1 MVFIPIIS
9 AAAEF
14 FLGSTVTAAVTAAAA
29 DVGLASAAAATLV
42 PGVTVASAVSG
53 AIIGSGTAALTA
65 AATGGDIAKAAES
78 AAVSSVVGQ
87 VAGAEIGQALGGGA
101 ASPTASPDYPGTALG
116 APTVPTVA
124 GLPELGSSAVK
135 AAGQGAGSFAG
146 ALVSGAPLNTA
157 LQQGLRGAE
166 IGGIS
171 GLVSGLAQYDMG
183 VPKSD
188 AATIGSAAGQLAS
201 YALPS
206 VSGGSA
212 TPSYTTPVQPSLN
225 LQGPQ
230 SATVAGPSATLGQ
243 SLSIAPTLG
252 YTPSGSVFGS
262 SDADGQKSNV
272 WNVGSLRNIG

>member
-1 MVFIPIIS
+1 MP
-9 AAAEF
+9 AAAIVLPLAETVF
-14 FLGSTVTAAVTAAAA
+14 GGAISTFVGST
-29 DVGLASAAAATLV
+29 LASAGILAEGTL
-42 PGVTVASAVSG
+42 GAIETG
-53 AIIGSGTAALTA
+53 AIIGAGEGAVNAAV
-65 AATGGDIAKAAES
+65 TGGDIAKGALTGGDSGGVAGG
-78 AAVSSVVGQ
+78 VSSEVGK
-87 VAGAEIGQALGGGA
+87 ALGGGA
-101 ASPTASPDYPGTALG
+101 TSPTASPDYPGTALG

-146 ALVSGAPLNTA
+146 ALAGGAPLNTA

-252 YTPSGSVFGS
+252 YTPTGSVFGS
-262 SDADGQKSNV
+262 SDAEGKKSNV
-272 WNVGSLRNIG
+272 WNVGSLRNIGAAEA

>member
-1 MVFIPIIS
+1 MP
-9 AAAEF
+9 AAAIVLPLAETVF
-14 FLGSTVTAAVTAAAA
+14 GGAISTFVGST
-29 DVGLASAAAATLV
+29 LASAGILAEGTL
-42 PGVTVASAVSG
+42 GAIETG
-53 AIIGSGTAALTA
+53 AIIGAGEGAVNAAVS
-65 AATGGDIAKAAES
+65 GGDIAKGALTGGVSGGVAS
-78 AAVSSVVGQ
+78 GVSS
-87 VAGAEIGQALGGGA
+87 EIGNALGGGA

-146 ALVSGAPLNTA
+146 ALAGGAPLNTA

-171 GLVSGLAQYDMG
+171 GLVSGLTQYDMG

-252 YTPSGSVFGS
+252 YTPTGSVFGS
-262 SDADGQKSNV
+262 SDAEGKKSNV
-272 WNVGSLRNIG
+272 WNVGSLRNIGAAEA

>member
-1 MVFIPIIS
+1 MVFGGAIS
-9 AAAEF
+9 TF
-14 FLGSTVTAAVTAAAA
+14 VGSTLAAM
-29 DVGLASAAAATLV
+29 GILAEGTL
-42 PGVTVASAVSG
+42 GAIETG
-53 AIIGSGTAALTA
+53 AIIKAGEGAINAAV
-65 AATGGDIAKAAES
+65 TGGDIAKS
-78 AAVSSVVGQ
+78 ALIGGVEGGVGAGVSS
-87 VAGAEIGQALGGGA
+87 EIGKALGGGA

-146 ALVSGAPLNTA
+146 ALAGGAPLNTA

-212 TPSYTTPVQPSLN
+212 TPSYTPPVQPGLS
-225 LQGPQ
+225 LQGP
-230 SATVAGPSATLGQ
+230 ATQAPSPTLGQ
-243 SLSIAPTLG
+243 SLSIAPSLG
-252 YTPSGSVFGS
+252 YSPTGSVFGS
-262 SDADGQKSNV
+262 SDAEGKKSNV
-272 WNVGSLRNIG
+272 WNVGSLRNIGAAEA

>member
-1 MVFIPIIS
+1 MP
-9 AAAEF
+9 AAAIVLPLAETVF
-14 FLGSTVTAAVTAAAA
+14 GGAISTFVGST
-29 DVGLASAAAATLV
+29 LASAGILASGTL
-42 PGVTVASAVSG
+42 GAIETG
-53 AIIGSGTAALTA
+53 AIIGAGEGAVNAAVS
-65 AATGGDIAKAAES
+65 GGDIAKGALTGGVSGGVAGG
-78 AAVSSVVGQ
+78 VSS
-87 VAGAEIGQALGGGA
+87 EIGKALGGGA

-146 ALVSGAPLNTA
+146 ALAGGAPLNTA

-252 YTPSGSVFGS
+252 YTPTGSVFGS
-262 SDADGQKSNV
+262 SDTEGKKSNV
-272 WNVGSLRNIG
+272 WNVGSLRNIGSAEA

>member
-9 AAAEF
+9 SAAEF

-65 AATGGDIAKAAES
+65 AATGGDIAKAAEN

-101 ASPTASPDYPGTALG
+101 ASPTASPDYPGTAVG
-116 APTVPTVA
+116 APTVPTV
-124 GLPELGSSAVK
+124 GGMPELGSTVVG
-135 AAGQGAGSFAG
+135 AASQGAGTTAA
-146 ALVSGAPLNTA
+146 ALASGQPLSSA
-157 LQQGLRGAE
+157 LQAGLRGAE
-166 IGGIS
+166 LGGIGG
-171 GLVSGLAQYDMG
+171 LATGLAKYDFG
-183 VPKSD
+183 ADAGTAGEIGTAAKSL
-188 AATIGSAAGQLAS
+188 AG

-206 VSGGSA
+206 ISGAS
-212 TPSYTTPVQPSLN
+212 TPSYTPSVQPGLS
-225 LQGPQ
+225 LQGP
-230 SATVAGPSATLGQ
+230 ATPAPSPTLGQ

-252 YTPSGSVFGS
+252 YTPTGTVFGS
-262 SDADGQKSNV
+262 SDDSGQKSNV
-272 WNVGSLRNIG
+272 WNVGSLRNIGSAES

>member
-1 MVFIPIIS
+1 MP
-9 AAAEF
+9 AAAIILPLAETVF
-14 FLGSTVTAAVTAAAA
+14 GGAISTFVGST
-29 DVGLASAAAATLV
+29 LASAGILAEGTL
-42 PGVTVASAVSG
+42 GAIETG
-53 AIIGSGTAALTA
+53 AIIGAGEGAVNAAVS
-65 AATGGDIAKAAES
+65 GGDIAKGALTGGVGGGVAGG
-78 AAVSSVVGQ
+78 VSS
-87 VAGAEIGQALGGGA
+87 EIGKALGGGA

-135 AAGQGAGSFAG
+135 AAGQGAGSLAG
-146 ALVSGAPLNTA
+146 ALAGGAPLNTA

-212 TPSYTTPVQPSLN
+212 TPTYTPSVQPSLN

-252 YTPSGSVFGS
+252 YTPTGSVFGS
-262 SDADGQKSNV
+262 SDAEGKKSNV
-272 WNVGSLRNIG
+272 WNVGSLRNIGSAEA